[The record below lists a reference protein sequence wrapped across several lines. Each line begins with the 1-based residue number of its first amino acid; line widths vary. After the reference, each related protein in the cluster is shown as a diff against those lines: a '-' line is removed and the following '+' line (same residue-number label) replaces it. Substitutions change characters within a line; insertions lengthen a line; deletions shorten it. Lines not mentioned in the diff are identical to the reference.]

1 MATIKN
7 IKVVNVSELFSK
19 NDLELFQDEVTNMWT
34 WGDTAMSLVPIDNV
48 RAQAEVNKIEMFN
61 LFKGQ
66 SDIMVNLSA

>member
-48 RAQAEVNKIEMFN
+48 RVQAEVNKIEMFN

>member
-1 MATIKN
+1 MATIQN

-34 WGDTAMSLVPIDNV
+34 WGDTSMSLVPIDNV

>member
-1 MATIKN
+1 MATIQN

-48 RAQAEVNKIEMFN
+48 RVQAEVNKIEMFN